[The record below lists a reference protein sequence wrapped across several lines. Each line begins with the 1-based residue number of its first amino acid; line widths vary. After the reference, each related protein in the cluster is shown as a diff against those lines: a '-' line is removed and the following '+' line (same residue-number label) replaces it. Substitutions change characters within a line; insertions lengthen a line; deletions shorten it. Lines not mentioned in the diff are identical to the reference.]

1 MVSAAKS
8 ALAEPNSFVYV
19 YTNILD
25 HAGHNFGE
33 GSEQWLIALK
43 TVADLVTRLVNE
55 LPRNAQFYLTAD
67 HGMVNAGE
75 KIILGESN
83 PLMNNVTLVGGEP
96 RMRHIYLESGSEN
109 EAVATW
115 REYLGDRALVYTK
128 HDAIAA
134 GLFGGNLSDV
144 SNVSVDRM
152 GDLLAIAHYDYV
164 LIDPARSVQESSI
177 IGQHGGLTPEERDI
191 PLLGILI

>member
-1 MVSAAKS
+1 MVSAATS

-55 LPRNAQFYLTAD
+55 LPRNSQFYLSAD

-75 KIILGESN
+75 KIILGEGN

-96 RMRHIYLESGSEN
+96 RMRHIYLESGSED

-115 REYLGDRALVYTK
+115 RECLGDRAMVYSK
-128 HDAIAA
+128 RDAIAV
-134 GLFGGNLSDV
+134 GLFGGDV
-144 SNVSVDRM
+144 SDASVERM
-152 GDLLAIAHYDYV
+152 GDLLAIANDDCV
-164 LIDPARSVQESSI
+164 LIDPARSIQESSI
-177 IGQHGGLTPEERDI
+177 IGQHGGLTPAERDI
-191 PLLGILI
+191 PLLGVLI